1 MTSDHETV
9 DGLVLQIE
17 QMGYSAA
24 LSHSTVGPIVGK
36 VRAME
41 SMLFE
46 IRNDYITV
54 LNDNSR
60 LREEL
65 LALREERDEARR
77 EVCEFERVNM
87 KQAHEYATYRDWDCY
102 KEETQ

>member
-1 MTSDHETV
+1 MTSDHESV
-9 DGLVLQIE
+9 DDLVRQIE
-17 QMGYSAA
+17 QMGYSAE
-24 LSHSTVGPIVGK
+24 LSHSTVGQIVGK

-54 LNDNSR
+54 LNDDSR

-65 LALREERDEARR
+65 LVLREERDEARR
-77 EVCEFERVNM
+77 EVCEFGSLNS
-87 KQAHEYATYRDWDCY
+87 KQTRQYATYRGWDCF
-102 KEETQ
+102 KEEAQ